1 MKIFKKIKQ
10 HWKWITGY
18 TVMFV
23 TPEGGHVKYFI
34 VHHRIGRAP
43 IMRTEQRREA
53 LRGAHANII
62 IFDETRFL
70 SEAQFNEIK
79 NITIPEVKHDTARRN
94 K

>member
-1 MKIFKKIKQ
+1 MKIFRKIKQ

-53 LRGAHANII
+53 LRGTHSSII
-62 IFDETRFL
+62 IFDETQYL
-70 SEAQFNEIK
+70 SDAQLEEIK
-79 NITIPEVKHDTARRN
+79 SKAIPGVKHDTARRN
-94 K
+94 